1 MTADERYRE
10 AIERIV
16 AKAPPLAAVQ
26 RNRLRALLAPLA
38 IPEQRTAA
46 EQAATTPTP

>member
-1 MTADERYRE
+1 MTAAERYRE

-16 AKAPPLAAVQ
+16 AKAPPLATEQ

-38 IPEQRTAA
+38 IEQRPAV
-46 EQAATTPTP
+46 EQAAVLTP